1 MKKVL
6 FNRLGIILLCLFMFL
21 QVNAQDH
28 PRFTFNTNSKT
39 NKSTVPV
46 ETIKKM
52 EKNVEAVFSEI
63 NTKFRTDAPVL
74 NISSTNA
81 TKVGI
86 DRIQSL
92 WKTSHFYCTET
103 NNAIDRVLE
112 RGKVGYQIRNI
123 HVFFASGSSLE
134 DQYQD
139 IVIDFD
145 LDGRICDLYEAI
157 EEVQYQKI
165 MQNSDAVTDSR
176 YREMIVN
183 FVESFRS
190 AYNRKD
196 LSYLEAVY
204 SDDALIIT
212 GTEFERRKYD
222 KETRKAYTEREYRYR
237 VESKEDYLNRLKN
250 NIFENNKVIDI
261 KFEIQPPV
269 KLKDKPIY
277 GVMIKQYWHSST
289 YNDEGWLFL
298 IIDYEDVNAP
308 CIHVRT
314 WQPLNTPEEELFGLD
329 SPEFRIY

>member
-1 MKKVL
+1 MEKVL
-6 FNRLGIILLCLFMFL
+6 FNRLGVILLCLFMFL
-21 QVNAQDH
+21 QANAQDH

-39 NKSTVPV
+39 NKSSVPV

-52 EKNVEAVFSEI
+52 ERNVEAVFSEI
-63 NTKFRTDAPVL
+63 NSKYRTDDTVL

-81 TKVGI
+81 TKDGI
-86 DRIQSL
+86 ECIRAL
-92 WKTSHFYCTET
+92 WKTSHFRCTET
-103 NNAIDRVLE
+103 NNAIDCVLE
-112 RGKVGYQIRNI
+112 RGRDGYQIRNI
-123 HVFFASGSSLE
+123 HVFFASGSSPE

-145 LDGRICDLYEAI
+145 LDGKICNLYEAI

-165 MQNSDAVTDSR
+165 FENSESVTDSR
-176 YREMIVN
+176 YREMIAN

-196 LSYLEAVY
+196 LAFLEAVY

-212 GTEFERRKYD
+212 GTELVRMKYD
-222 KETRKAYTEREYRYR
+222 EETRKSYTEREYRYR
-237 VESKEDYLNRLKN
+237 VESKDDYINRLN
-250 NIFENNKVIDI
+250 DNIFKYNKVIDI

-269 KLKDKPIY
+269 KHKDKPIY
-277 GVMIKQYWHSST
+277 GVMIKQYWHSSS
-289 YNDEGWLFL
+289 YDDEGWLFL

-314 WQPLNTPEEELFGLD
+314 WQPLNTPQEDLFGLD

>member
-6 FNRLGIILLCLFMFL
+6 FNRFSVILLCLFMFL
-21 QVNAQDH
+21 RANAQDH
-28 PRFTFNTNSKT
+28 PRFFFNTKG
-39 NKSTVPV
+39 STLS
-46 ETIKKM
+46 EGTIKKM
-52 EKNVEAVFSEI
+52 ERNVEAVFSEI
-63 NTKFRTDAPVL
+63 NSKYRADAPVL
-74 NISSTNA
+74 NISSINA
-81 TKVGI
+81 TKDGI
-86 DRIQSL
+86 ECIQAL
-92 WKTSHFYCTET
+92 WNTSHFRCTET

-112 RGKVGYQIRNI
+112 RGRVGYQIRNI
-123 HVFFASGSSLE
+123 PVFFASGSSPE

-145 LDGRICDLYEAI
+145 LDGRICNLYEAI

-165 MQNSDAVTDSR
+165 FENSESVTDFR
-176 YREMIVN
+176 YREMIAN

-196 LSYLEAVY
+196 LAFLEAVY

-212 GTEFERRKYD
+212 GTEFVRRKYD
-222 KETRKAYTEREYRYR
+222 KETRKSYTEREYRYR
-237 VESKEDYLNRLKN
+237 VESKEEYLNRLKN
-250 NIFENNKVIDI
+250 NIFKNNKVIDI

-269 KLKDKPIY
+269 KHKDKPLY